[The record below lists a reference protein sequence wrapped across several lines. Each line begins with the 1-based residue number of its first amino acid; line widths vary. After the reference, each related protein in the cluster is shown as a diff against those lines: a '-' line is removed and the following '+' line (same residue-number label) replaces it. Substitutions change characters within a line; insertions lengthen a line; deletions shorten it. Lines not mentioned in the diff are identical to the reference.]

1 MAGAPPGIGTAP
13 AAGPAWPD
21 PMVDGTALDG
31 TGLDGTVLDGTVL
44 DGTVLDGT
52 VLDGTAPATGVEL
65 AAVAG
70 LAAGA

>member
-21 PMVDGTALDG
+21 PMVDGTVLDG
-31 TGLDGTVLDGTVL
+31 TALDGTVL